1 MSAQLAAIAIF
12 IAVFAIAAFR
22 GVHLG
27 IMMFAAGAGAGVWLA
42 GMPLR
47 DVVRGFPVNI
57 MVLLVGVTYFFAIAH
72 VNGTIDRLIKRVL
85 ARVGGNAV
93 VLPLVF
99 FFLTASIAAMG
110 SPLAG
115 LMMAPLGLPMAHRQG
130 ADPVLM
136 ALAIGNGITAGAFAP
151 TSLFGI
157 VSYGT
162 ARQAGIDLNPFTL
175 FAVSLVANLLVMLAA
190 YALFGRTS
198 DITRRAAPASP
209 AAGAVASG
217 AIANAPFTRS
227 QVATVVCMVGLIVT
241 VLGTALA
248 GFDPDIGVFAFAF
261 GAVLALIDPVSGK
274 AAVARIDW
282 STVLLVGGIVT
293 FAGVL
298 QTMGAVDLLGHAA
311 TRIGAPILASLVIC
325 MIGALVSAFASTTGI
340 LAAVVPL
347 AVPLVAGG
355 NVAGWALISALAV
368 CAALVDVSPF
378 STTGATLIASAHE
391 DERARMT
398 SMLTRWGLGMV
409 VIGPVVLVGT
419 LVLFSSIP

>member
-1 MSAQLAAIAIF
+1 
-12 IAVFAIAAFR
+12 
-22 GVHLG
+22 
-27 IMMFAAGAGAGVWLA
+27 
-42 GMPLR
+42 
-47 DVVRGFPVNI
+47 
-57 MVLLVGVTYFFAIAH
+57 
-72 VNGTIDRLIKRVL
+72 
-85 ARVGGNAV
+85 
-93 VLPLVF
+93 
-99 FFLTASIAAMG
+99 
-110 SPLAG
+110 
-115 LMMAPLGLPMAHRQG
+115 
-130 ADPVLM
+130 
-136 ALAIGNGITAGAFAP
+136 
-151 TSLFGI
+151 
-157 VSYGT
+157 
-162 ARQAGIDLNPFTL
+162 
-175 FAVSLVANLLVMLAA
+175 ML
-190 YALFGRTS
+190 
-198 DITRRAAPASP
+198 
-209 AAGAVASG
+209 
-217 AIANAPFTRS
+217 
-227 QVATVVCMVGLIVT
+227 GLIVT
-241 VLGTALA
+241 VLATALA
-248 GFDPDIGVFAFAF
+248 GLDPDIGVFALAF

-311 TRIGAPILASLVIC
+311 SRIGAPMLASLVIC

-419 LVLFSSIP
+419 LVLFSSLP